1 MDPVTEQ
8 PRILLFTGEGKGK
21 TTAALGMALR
31 AAGHGM
37 RVLVLQFVKQDA
49 TTGEFAAIESI
60 ENIDIVQ
67 TGRGFIPLPEDPE
80 FAAHRE
86 SAHVGFARVSEAV
99 LSRKYAM
106 VVLDEICVAVARD
119 LVPENE
125 VLELLDQL
133 ADDVTL
139 VLTGRHATPGL
150 INRADTVSEIRCIKH
165 AYQTGRPAQKG
176 VEL

>member
-1 MDPVTEQ
+1 MTER

-37 RVLVLQFVKQDA
+37 RVLVLQFIKQDA
-49 TTGEFAAIESI
+49 TTGEMAAVESM

-67 TGRGFIPLPEDPE
+67 TGRGFVPLPEHPT
-80 FAAHRE
+80 FAVHRE
-86 SAHVGFARVSEAV
+86 SAHAGFARVAEAV

-106 VVLDEICVAVARD
+106 VVLDEICVAVARG
-119 LVPENE
+119 LVPEKD

-133 ADDVTL
+133 AGEVTL
-139 VLTGRHATPGL
+139 VLTGRDATPGL
-150 INRADTVSEIRCIKH
+150 INRADTVSEIRSVKH

-176 VEL
+176 VER